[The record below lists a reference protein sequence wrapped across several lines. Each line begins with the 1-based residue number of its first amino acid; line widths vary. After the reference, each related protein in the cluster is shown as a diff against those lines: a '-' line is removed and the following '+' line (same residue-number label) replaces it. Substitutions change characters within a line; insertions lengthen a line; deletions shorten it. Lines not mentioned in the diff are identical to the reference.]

1 MNGRAD
7 IDTYESPRS
16 IEPLSQRELM
26 LDIGTV
32 AWFLIAVQALAAG
45 SLVDEAASTAAW
57 SARFVI
63 GGVCV
68 ALAVSMLTWVR
79 ELDDRRTYR
88 LTSAMVV
95 LAITIEFILSGY
107 GPGAVAGMYVAYTA
121 IAIFCGQFLSPR
133 EIVFQLALLTI
144 FSAIVVVLKYDDP
157 LVPHVLARV
166 FALVP
171 VMWGVA
177 FSVYILRQD
186 RARALLDV
194 ESYAYGDPLTGLVNL
209 RALRRRAEALLAPR
223 NVRINRPA
231 GVIVLDIDGFRSTN
245 VLRGHRDGDRLLCM
259 IADRLLAEADPLHTV
274 ARTGSDEFMVLVE
287 NANADEMPALAG
299 RYRTAVRGVVNDLG
313 QWSVA
318 LDASVGTAI
327 SSPDAAT
334 FDDLVSIADS
344 EMYKIKAEHERN
356 PPPIQ
361 VRAGADD
368 APSLA
373 DIGRDQPT
381 DGPVPASSTWRDALR
396 WHNRPVQVRYV
407 TTSWSLYVIVVALS
421 LTMPDAEVSN
431 TTAVVAL
438 LGFVFA
444 MSLIRYG
451 LPPSTRN
458 WQQVID
464 VLFAFIAIAMLT
476 YWTGGAS
483 SPAWPTTLLVLIYI
497 GWFMDLRSIAPLS
510 VVAATTI
517 LLPLIYQ
524 DPGELTILDRV
535 GLFGGVGVGIALAM
549 IMFYNHFYLLRAETV
564 TRRLESIDPRTG
576 VHNRREFEN
585 RVCHE
590 IDLLSYGD
598 IDALAIV
605 MLDLGDFKTVTAEKG
620 RAVADEMLREVAEAL
635 QRASR
640 SEDCVARLG
649 GDEFAIILPGVNAD
663 SARRLAKR
671 FIQAVDDRIA
681 DGDLPTGVHISPSA
695 GFALYGMHGR
705 TLEELVTAA
714 DVALTAAKTSGRG
727 GDRVSSFVVSL

>member
-1 MNGRAD
+1 MNARAD

-26 LDIGTV
+26 LDVATV
-32 AWFLIAVQALAAG
+32 AWFLIALQALAAG
-45 SLVDEAASTAAW
+45 SLVDESSSTASW

-63 GGVCV
+63 AGISVF
-68 ALAVSMLTWVR
+68 LAVSMLTWVR
-79 ELDDRRTYR
+79 NLDDHRTYR

-95 LAITIEFILSGY
+95 LAIAIQFVLSSY
-107 GPGAVAGMYVAYTA
+107 GPGAVAGMYVAFTA

-133 EIVFQLALLTI
+133 EIVFQLGLLTI
-144 FSAIVVVLKYDDP
+144 FSAVVVVLKYDDP

-177 FSVYILRQD
+177 FSVYVLRQD
-186 RARALLDV
+186 RARALMSV
-194 ESYAYGDPLTGLVNL
+194 ESYAYSDPLTGLVNL

-231 GVIVLDIDGFRSTN
+231 AVIVLDIDGFRSTN

-259 IADRLLAEADPLHTV
+259 IADNLLAAADPLHTV

-287 NANADEMPALAG
+287 NAGADEMPALAD
-299 RYRTAVRGVVNDLG
+299 RYRTAVRGVLSDLG

-327 SSPDAAT
+327 SSPEAAT
-334 FDDLVSIADS
+334 FDELVSIADR
-344 EMYKIKAEHERN
+344 EMYRVKTEHALD
-356 PPPIQ
+356 PPPFQ
-361 VRAGADD
+361 VRSATADV
-368 APSLA
+368 
-373 DIGRDQPT
+373 QPLSNI
-381 DGPVPASSTWRDALR
+381 DRAESVERSVPATISWRDALR
-396 WHNRPVQVRYV
+396 WRNRPVQVRYV
-407 TTSWSLYVIVVALS
+407 TTSWAVYVVVVALS

-431 TTAVVAL
+431 VTAVAVL

-444 MSLIRYG
+444 MALIRYA
-451 LPPSTRN
+451 LPPSTRT

-464 VLFAFIAIAMLT
+464 VLFAFAAIAMLT

-517 LLPLIYQ
+517 LLPLLYQ
-524 DPGELTILDRV
+524 DPSELTTLDRV
-535 GLFGGVGVGIALAM
+535 GLFGGVSVGIALAM
-549 IMFYNHFYLLRAETV
+549 IMYYNHFYLLRAETV
-564 TRRLESIDPRTG
+564 TRRLASIDPRTG

-585 RVCHE
+585 RVRHE

-605 MLDLGDFKTVTAEKG
+605 MLDLGDFKQVSAKDG
-620 RAVADEMLREVAEAL
+620 RAVADEVLREVAEAL
-635 QRASR
+635 QRTSR

-671 FIQAVDDRIA
+671 FIQAVDDRIV
-681 DGDLPTGVHISPSA
+681 DGDLPTDINISPSA

-727 GDRVSSFVVSL
+727 SERVSSFVVSL